1 MSEPSPTNGRATIA
15 RLDEKLDN
23 VTALL
28 EENKDEHKEFRRVL
42 TKISTA
48 NAVNEE
54 RWNNH
59 HDLHKRER
67 GIFGGVILVATTISG
82 TVSAWWNGR

>member
-23 VTALL
+23 VTAML
-28 EENKDEHKEFRRVL
+28 EENKGEHREFRRVL
-42 TKISTA
+42 GKISTA

-54 RWNNH
+54 RWKNH

-67 GIFGGVILVATTISG
+67 GILGALSVISSAVSG
-82 TVSAWWNGR
+82 TVSAWWSGR